1 MIVAG
6 TQPEFDKRAR
16 VRHRLGLPSMIA
28 LVTPHG
34 IFTGL
39 VPGPGRFAVKVVL
52 SDKRFLNRLGSLG
65 INFLLA
71 SRTRRLLLPR
81 AGMLTF
87 G

>member
-6 TQPEFDKRAR
+6 AQSEFDKRAR
-16 VRHRLGLPSMIA
+16 VGYRLRLPSVIA

-34 IFTGL
+34 VFTGL
-39 VPGPGRFAVKVVL
+39 VPRPSRFAVKVVL
-52 SDKRFLNRLGSLG
+52 SDKRFLNRLRSLG

-71 SRTRRLLLPR
+71 SRTCRLLLPR
-81 AGMLTF
+81 VGMLSL